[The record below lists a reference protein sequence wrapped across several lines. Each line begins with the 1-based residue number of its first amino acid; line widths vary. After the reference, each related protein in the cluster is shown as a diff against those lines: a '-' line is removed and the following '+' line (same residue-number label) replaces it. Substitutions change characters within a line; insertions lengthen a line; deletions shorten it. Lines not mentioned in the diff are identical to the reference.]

1 MTDNEIRNK
10 VKEIIHANMIS
21 GHSKSVDADFHYTK
35 PSPGTYPYQF
45 FWDTC
50 FHVFILNAMG
60 EHEMAKKHLIS
71 LFALQ
76 EENGFVGHMIYWERI
91 LPGRLVDIF
100 QSKPSLKLF
109 QSHMSALVQP
119 PLVAQAVLK
128 TFRETNDLA
137 FLSSLL
143 PKLKKY
149 YHWLAENRD
158 FEGNG
163 LLSIISPFESGMD
176 WKPTYDTVVGF
187 PEKKADYRLFWKV
200 VSVDFRNF
208 LHNYDLKTIYDKD
221 YFIVKDAGFNTIYVQ
236 NLQAMAAIC
245 TIVNDPDAEYYDRL
259 AKKVI
264 QSILE
269 VMYDAK
275 SAAFYDV
282 YGKNNKKI
290 KILTPTVFFPV
301 VINGIP
307 EAISK
312 KVIETHFFN
321 KKEFDA
327 PFTIPSVAMD
337 HPSFNPHQS
346 IYIWRGPT
354 WVVHNWFMH
363 QFLMEKGLK
372 KEASQLVTS
381 IKKLIRKSGFR
392 EYYNPFTGEG
402 YGAQDFTWAGLV
414 VDMMNMEEE

>member
-137 FLSSLL
+137 FLSSLI

-187 PEKKADYRLFWKV
+187 LEKKADYRLFWKV

-221 YFIVKDAGFNTIYVQ
+221 YFIVKDAGFNTIYTQ
-236 NLQAMAAIC
+236 NLQAMAVIC
-245 TIVNDPDAEYYDRL
+245 TISNDPDAEYYDRL

-269 VMYDAK
+269 VMYDEE

-282 YGKNNKKI
+282 CGKNNKKI

-363 QFLMEKGLK
+363 QFLMEKGFK